1 MLSLLSLPS
10 AVAATQLPAQPEQ
23 MPVRDQDFGASLLHT
38 ASQVSGVPCFST
50 PEPFP
55 QGFIESVLL
64 PLKSQQGYSAILM
77 AVCICRKLR
86 SRRGILS

>member
-55 QGFIESVLL
+55 QGFSRKVNPA
-64 PLKSQQGYSAILM
+64 PLTPSWPQTEVSETDLF
-77 AVCICRKLR
+77 
-86 SRRGILS
+86 